1 MKGTS
6 PKVLGSS
13 PSGGITSGWQSA
25 AFEISCPG
33 MDFRIPRRAGL
44 GGLGRAALLPPAA
57 FAVHQLRYLLAYGG
71 GAGAELRETGHSYLH
86 SIVPWLVA
94 LIAFSAGGFLVSL
107 GRAFTRH
114 TNTRRFTLSFSGLW
128 VACSAALIGI
138 FVCQELLE
146 GLFATGHPGGL
157 SGVFGFGGWW
167 SVPASACIGLM
178 LAAILHGARWAVER
192 IVHYLAHRPVT
203 RRAEQSS
210 LTPQSCFVALPAPLL
225 AGWSTRGPPT

>member
-1 MKGTS
+1 MDARV
-6 PKVLGSS
+6 PRQAALG
-13 PSGGITSGWQSA
+13 A
-25 AFEISCPG
+25 L
-33 MDFRIPRRAGL
+33 R
-44 GGLGRAALLPPAA
+44 RAALLPPAA

-71 GAGAELRETGHSYLH
+71 GASAELRETGHSYLH

-94 LIAFSAGGFLVSL
+94 VIALTVGGFLVCL

-114 TNTRRFTLSFSGLW
+114 TNTRQFTLSFGGLW

-138 FVCQELLE
+138 FVCQELME

-157 SGVFGFGGWW
+157 VGVFGFGGGW
-167 SVPASACIGLM
+167 SVPASACIGLV

-192 IVHYLAHRPVT
+192 IAHCRADRPVA
-203 RRAEQSS
+203 RRTDQRSPK
-210 LTPQSCFVALPAPLL
+210 PQSGFVALPAPLL